1 MRLSEL
7 SVPIASPPP
16 SDTSCP
22 RSPINFRQKSFVRR
36 QLAFEDDLHAL
47 RRAQPQL
54 AGDPQRSDLASAN
67 AGAEG
72 AQPAEM
78 RGVRVGP
85 EDGHAQQR
93 QCFFAQDLVAD
104 AAPDLE
110 EVAHALRVDELAH
123 LSMVLGV
130 LGSGGR
136 RSVVER
142 DAQSFGVFHPL
153 NAPLPEQAV
162 DGRGVVVA
170 QHAVGSC
177 IHDLAS
183 AHLGF
188 AAARARAFS
197 AKVLPIASGLH
208 GHMQGKTLG
217 GQTTAP
223 SLAQSVVLPSMNTPF
238 PLSALTNIFSGR
250 PASKQRKMPAGMS
263 RFL

>member
-1 MRLSEL
+1 VTYS
-7 SVPIASPPP
+7 AA
-16 SDTSCP
+16 TS
-22 RSPINFRQKSFVRR
+22 
-36 QLAFEDDLHAL
+36 L
-47 RRAQPQL
+47 RPTPAPKTPNQPKWVVC
-54 AGDPQRSDLASAN
+54 
-67 AGAEG
+67 E
-72 AQPAEM
+72 
-78 RGVRVGP
+78 
-85 EDGHAQQR
+85 EDGHARQH

-110 EVAHALRVDELAH
+110 ADEQAH
-123 LSMVLGV
+123 LGMVLGV
-130 LGSGGR
+130 LGGGGR
-136 RSVVER
+136 RGVFER
-142 DAQSFGVFHPL
+142 DAQPFGVFHPL
-153 NAPLPEQAV
+153 NAQLPEQAV

-170 QHAVGSC
+170 QHAVGPC

-250 PASKQRKMPAGMS
+250 PASKQERCRQGCRAFYKKIRVSPRENHPGCECFPLTSADESG
-263 RFL
+263 L

>member
-1 MRLSEL
+1 
-7 SVPIASPPP
+7 
-16 SDTSCP
+16 
-22 RSPINFRQKSFVRR
+22 
-36 QLAFEDDLHAL
+36 
-47 RRAQPQL
+47 
-54 AGDPQRSDLASAN
+54 
-67 AGAEG
+67 
-72 AQPAEM
+72 
-78 RGVRVGP
+78 
-85 EDGHAQQR
+85 
-93 QCFFAQDLVAD
+93 
-104 AAPDLE
+104 
-110 EVAHALRVDELAH
+110 
-123 LSMVLGV
+123 
-130 LGSGGR
+130 
-136 RSVVER
+136 
-142 DAQSFGVFHPL
+142 
-153 NAPLPEQAV
+153 LPEQAV